1 MSDLFRVSLRQVV
14 RQRGFGVILSIALGI
29 MAFIALSVLGQEIR
43 YKVGQD
49 MVLMGGVNIIRVYM
63 DDAQYPGQP
72 RRDFSPRTVEALR
85 KIPGV
90 GMISENVRQGITFS
104 LRASGERT
112 LGVHFIGVDQYFATT
127 YSLELV
133 AGRMMSEED
142 VRGHRR
148 ICMLGREAATN
159 LYGDPA
165 QAVGK
170 LLFLGKDVVEVV
182 GVVTG
187 VMLGEWN
194 QGGFLPTTVM
204 EDRNWGSGKITRLF
218 VRAIGWEDVAPVV
231 RQIPSVVRANQD
243 APYLVI
249 ATQDDQL
256 DRIKTTFMWV
266 EALLWLGIVAS
277 LMLGGFGIWYGTFA
291 AVRARKEGD
300 LGTMTPEALIA
311 KLTEEIR
318 THLLDQRDAYAAQ
331 GMTEDA
337 AQAASQES
345 CQTEDTV
352 QPQER
357 DVSTEPQTAS
367 NDNAAN
373 AGAAQYF
380 ASTSDSAG
388 SGQTET
394 TQEDTVQAPASLP
407 STLQTAPQESTPQQ
421 EEDTARKETTLIQDV
436 PASITTARVDEEN
449 SDGETGASSPQ
460 ENTVECFAQLT
471 LTPDQAGTLLDGM
484 DASEVVRDPDTGAE
498 LQRIYYLDQQQ
509 FQDLT
514 AQLEDVSWT
523 DSGSGEWAK
532 VVVVMQ

>member
-1 MSDLFRVSLRQVV
+1 MQT
-14 RQRGFGVILSIALGI
+14 
-29 MAFIALSVLGQEIR
+29 AFTFEKSMPLTAWA
-43 YKVGQD
+43 K
-49 MVLMGGVNIIRVYM
+49 
-63 DDAQYPGQP
+63 
-72 RRDFSPRTVEALR
+72 PRTVEALR

-291 AVRARKEGD
+291 AVRARTREVGLKKAMGGSDKDIMAQFLAEALCKSVAGGLLGILVGTLSVEIGAWS
-300 LGTMTPEALIA
+300 LGTSISYP
-311 KLTEEIR
+311 
-318 THLLDQRDAYAAQ
+318 LL
-331 GMTEDA
+331 
-337 AQAASQES
+337 AAS
-345 CQTEDTV
+345 
-352 QPQER
+352 
-357 DVSTEPQTAS
+357 
-367 NDNAAN
+367 
-373 AGAAQYF
+373 
-380 ASTSDSAG
+380 SAG
-388 SGQTET
+388 SILFSAIIG
-394 TQEDTVQAPASLP
+394 VAGGLYPAIQAS
-407 STLQTAPQESTPQQ
+407 
-421 EEDTARKETTLIQDV
+421 RMDV
-436 PASITTARVDEEN
+436 
-449 SDGETGASSPQ
+449 
-460 ENTVECFAQLT
+460 
-471 LTPDQAGTLLDGM
+471 
-484 DASEVVRDPDTGAE
+484 
-498 LQRIYYLDQQQ
+498 
-509 FQDLT
+509 
-514 AQLEDVSWT
+514 VSALRF
-523 DSGSGEWAK
+523 E
-532 VVVVMQ
+532 

>member
-1 MSDLFRVSLRQVV
+1 M
-14 RQRGFGVILSIALGI
+14 ILSIALGI

-90 GMISENVRQGITFS
+90 GMISENIRNGITFS

-112 LGVHFIGVDQYFATT
+112 LGVHFIGVDQYFAET

-142 VRGHRR
+142 VRGHQRV
-148 ICMLGREAATN
+148 CMLGREAATN
-159 LYGDPA
+159 LYGDPSL
-165 QAVGK
+165 AVGK
-170 LLFLGKDVVEVV
+170 LLFLGKDVIEVV

-231 RQIPSVVRANQD
+231 RQIPAVVRANQD

-249 ATQDDQL
+249 STQDDQL

-291 AVRARKEGD
+291 AVRARTREVGLKKAMGGSDKDILAQFLAEALCKSVAGGLLGILVGTLSVEIGAWS
-300 LGTMTPEALIA
+300 LGTSISYP
-311 KLTEEIR
+311 
-318 THLLDQRDAYAAQ
+318 LL
-331 GMTEDA
+331 
-337 AQAASQES
+337 AAS
-345 CQTEDTV
+345 
-352 QPQER
+352 
-357 DVSTEPQTAS
+357 
-367 NDNAAN
+367 
-373 AGAAQYF
+373 
-380 ASTSDSAG
+380 SAG
-388 SGQTET
+388 SILFSAIIG
-394 TQEDTVQAPASLP
+394 VAGGLYPAIQAS
-407 STLQTAPQESTPQQ
+407 
-421 EEDTARKETTLIQDV
+421 RMDV
-436 PASITTARVDEEN
+436 
-449 SDGETGASSPQ
+449 
-460 ENTVECFAQLT
+460 
-471 LTPDQAGTLLDGM
+471 
-484 DASEVVRDPDTGAE
+484 
-498 LQRIYYLDQQQ
+498 
-509 FQDLT
+509 
-514 AQLEDVSWT
+514 VSALRF
-523 DSGSGEWAK
+523 E
-532 VVVVMQ
+532 